1 MQRKTCFYYAESRK
15 NSPKGQIFG
24 DNKEMGRKRKK
35 TKERLKLIH
44 IFSHFAGQISLFSL
58 FSFSGRLHGV
68 NI

>member
-1 MQRKTCFYYAESRK
+1 MPES
-15 NSPKGQIFG
+15 SPKVKLPKISGV
-24 DNKEMGRKRKK
+24 DKEMSRKRKK
-35 TKERLKLIH
+35 TKERLKSFH